1 MAASKW
7 FVIKDFD
14 DFVDHARLLVFK
26 FFGVANEQMDDSINK
41 IIGELTEKEKEE
53 MNETLTHEECSI
65 IVKSKAKKTKNNTY
79 KLTEAILYEILE
91 EINSRLVSNILNRLV
106 NDGILESAFDTEQ
119 NDFIFWVKDNDK
131 KQKPETD

>member
-1 MAASKW
+1 MADSKW
-7 FVIKDFD
+7 FVIKNFD

-26 FFGVANEQMDDSINK
+26 FFGVANEQMNDSINK
-41 IIGELTEKEKEE
+41 VIGELTEKEKEE
-53 MNETLTHEECSI
+53 MNEALTHEECAI
-65 IVKSKAKKTKNNTY
+65 IIKNKAKLTKNKEY
-79 KLTEAILYEILE
+79 KLTETILYDILE

-106 NDGILESAFDTEQ
+106 NNGILESAFDSEQ